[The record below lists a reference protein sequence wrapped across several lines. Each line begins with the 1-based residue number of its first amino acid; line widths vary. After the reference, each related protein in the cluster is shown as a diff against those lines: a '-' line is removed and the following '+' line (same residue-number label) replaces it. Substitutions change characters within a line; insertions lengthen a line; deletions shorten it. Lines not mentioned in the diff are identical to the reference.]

1 MPMPREQPSVGS
13 EPGAA
18 GLLGA
23 FANYMDTSG
32 AKAAAKPAAE
42 MTLAELSRGIRG
54 IIRAP
59 YFTTLIILLLLKTTS
74 KHALEPRLK

>member
-1 MPMPREQPSVGS
+1 MLMPMPREQPSVGS
-13 EPGAA
+13 EPAA

-59 YFTTLIILLLLKTTS
+59 FYYINNTTS
-74 KHALEPRLK
+74 ASTCQQKHV